1 MRGVYASIYQH
12 LINKL
17 ENAINYRVPCA
28 KSARKIANVHL
39 NKCTSPLL
47 LLY

>member
-1 MRGVYASIYQH
+1 MREVYEPIYQH
-12 LINKL
+12 LINEL

-28 KSARKIANVHL
+28 KSARKIANVHQ